1 MALQASIIGPTNLAT
16 LGEDLGGVSQA
27 TLLEWADFVGRTLAE
42 HGCGLLTNPG
52 EGMLAAVATS
62 YRQYGGTAWTMVLPD
77 MAYPWPNYHVL
88 PYAGRADADR
98 VERDWNDANHR
109 AVDMVE
115 LCICLG
121 LSGGTSGE
129 ISKAIY
135 DVRFQ
140 RGILKKL
147 VVVRALVEDGRL
159 RRFEERELG
168 SKLVYLDDREEL
180 SLIIEELQ
188 Q

>member
-1 MALQASIIGPTNLAT
+1 MDLQVSIIGPTNLVT
-16 LGEDLGGVSQA
+16 FGEDLGGVSQE
-27 TLLEWADFVGRTLAE
+27 TLLEWANFVGRTLAG

-52 EGMLAAVATS
+52 EGMLAAVAAS
-62 YRQYGGTAWTMVLPD
+62 YKKYGGTAWTMVLPGE
-77 MAYPWPNYHVL
+77 AYPWPNYHAL
-88 PYAGRADADR
+88 AYKGRADADR

-109 AVDMVE
+109 AVDLAE

-135 DVRFQ
+135 DIRFQ
-140 RGILKKL
+140 RGNLKKL
-147 VVVRALVEDGRL
+147 VVVRALIESGRL

-168 SKLVYLDDREEL
+168 SRLVYLDNREDL
-180 SLIIEELQ
+180 PRIIGELQ
-188 Q
+188 